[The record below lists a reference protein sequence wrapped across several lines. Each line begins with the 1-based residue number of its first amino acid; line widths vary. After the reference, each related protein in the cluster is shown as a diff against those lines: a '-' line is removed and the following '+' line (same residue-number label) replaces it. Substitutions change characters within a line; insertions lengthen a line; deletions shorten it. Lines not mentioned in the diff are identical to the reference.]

1 MKRVIYLL
9 GIVLNVILLVFFY
22 GDTLLTI
29 FGYYQHMEFI
39 SNHKLIVLLGF
50 PICIIASIAVWMTNL
65 VVWYKHRDKLVYLI
79 LGILFSFIMNP
90 IYAVRIL
97 KNRWLWNVSVIFY
110 LHVWVASRSSCL
122 SSVSYWI

>member
-9 GIVLNVILLVFFY
+9 GIVLNVIFLVFFY
-22 GDTLLTI
+22 GDTLLSA

-50 PICIIASIAVWMTNL
+50 SICIIASIAVWMTNL

-97 KNRWLWNVSVIFY
+97 KNRWL
-110 LHVWVASRSSCL
+110 
-122 SSVSYWI
+122 

>member
-9 GIVLNVILLVFFY
+9 GIVLNVIFLVFFY
-22 GDTLLTI
+22 GDTLLSA

-65 VVWYKHRDKLVYLI
+65 VVWYKHRDKLVYFI

-97 KNRWLWNVSVIFY
+97 KNRWL
-110 LHVWVASRSSCL
+110 
-122 SSVSYWI
+122 